1 MRIASW
7 RGFVPTAVFGLL
19 VVGCSSSG
27 STPAGSG
34 GAGGQDAGGQPD
46 VHQADAQTGG
56 TGGAPIATGGAGGTP
71 SGTGGGA
78 VGTGGGA
85 GVAPPAFTLA
95 QLCGSAT
102 GAGGA
107 GGGASL
113 ATSLTYT
120 NQTYLGDPRVSPSEA
135 LFSYINSTDDPTKQV
150 LRLHNG
156 GTASVM
162 IKGLHVVDNVS
173 PPSTSPP
180 ATPGPRGGTLFP
192 PTYAQISLP
201 AAFAVS
207 LPPGSS
213 TFPMTL
219 APNAD
224 LDVTVQF
231 LSTKTNPPDRNFNI
245 GGQPVSA
252 VLVADSDGGCAPAGL
267 YAVSLWN
274 NSETLMDPTANNLPS
289 TNWARYEP
297 TFGQVVATLGYKVN
311 LGSVFIQLLNTNDMS
326 LPSPG
331 LITEEVQT
339 HAFVK
344 ADPTQAV
351 QLLAVG
357 RFAPPT
363 DIPFGWY
370 PIGSLTG
377 KTVSGGAGGVGGAS
391 GSSGAGGTAGA
402 PPSGGASGSAGGGGG
417 AGGRGGAGGGP
428 VAPPPTPPVVTDA
441 QPQAFPATSTQA
453 DTQPA
458 PLRVVATML
467 SSPRGV
473 DWNTSNYSEMILPPL
488 KAGSNGT
495 TFEPGS
501 TPFGIWTFTNQ
512 RTTGNPSSAGV
523 PAPNVA
529 NGDYNYSED
538 SLNII
543 GTSAPPIHR
552 LRVYP
557 LKDRAGVLV
566 PNSYL
571 LGWEEASNG
580 DYQDFVFVLKNAKP
594 AP

>member
-1 MRIASW
+1 MKLASW
-7 RGFVPTAVFGLL
+7 SAKFAIPVFGLL
-19 VVGCSSSG
+19 GLLGVGCSSSG
-27 STPAGSG
+27 NTPSGTG
-34 GAGGQDAGGQPD
+34 GAGGQDAGSQPD
-46 VHQADAQTGG
+46 VHPTDAQTGG
-56 TGGAPIATGGAGGTP
+56 AAGSSLATGGAGGTQ

-95 QLCGSAT
+95 QLCGSAI

-107 GGGASL
+107 GGGGASL

-135 LFSYINSTDDPTKQV
+135 LFSYINSVDDPAKQV
-150 LRLHNG
+150 LRLHNA
-156 GTASVM
+156 GTAAVM
-162 IKGLHVVDNVS
+162 IKGLHVVDNVAA
-173 PPSTSPP
+173 PGTSPP
-180 ATPGPRGGTLFP
+180 ATPGPKGGTLFP
-192 PTYAQISLP
+192 LNYAQISLP

-207 LPPGSS
+207 LPTGSS

-219 APNAD
+219 AAGAD

-231 LSTKTNPPDRNFNI
+231 LSTKTSPPDRMLNI

-252 VLVADSDGGCAPAGL
+252 VLVADTDGGCAPAGL
-267 YAVSLWN
+267 YAVALWN
-274 NSETLMDPTANNLPS
+274 NSETLVDPMTNLPTA
-289 TNWARYEP
+289 NWARYEP

-311 LGSVFIQLLNTNDMS
+311 LGSVFIQLLNTNDLS
-326 LPSPG
+326 LPGPG
-331 LITEEVQT
+331 LVTEEVQT

-344 ADPTQAV
+344 ADAAQPV

-363 DIPFGWY
+363 DLPFGWY

-377 KTVSGGAGGVGGAS
+377 KPVAGGAGGGGGGA
-391 GSSGAGGTAGA
+391 GGNPGAGGTAGA
-402 PPSGGASGSAGGGGG
+402 PASAGG
-417 AGGRGGAGGGP
+417 AGGAGGGAGGGP
-428 VAPPPTPPVVTDA
+428 PVAPPPPVVTDA
-441 QPQAFPATSTQA
+441 QPPAFPATSTQA
-453 DTQPA
+453 ATQPA

-467 SSPRGV
+467 SSPRAV

-488 KAGSNGT
+488 KTGSNGT
-495 TFEPGS
+495 TFEPGT

-512 RTTGNPSSAGV
+512 RTTGNPSSAGA

-543 GTSAPPIHR
+543 GTSSPPVHR